1 MNLQQESP
9 SRHAQGGQSVTAQ
22 EFVERW
28 LRAHANEPGFRE
40 STAVTPR
47 GEIPQLEVSSWL
59 QLPDILQK
67 VSTGPVRVVFPTSE
81 DSRLTSEQAAIK
93 DFLRKNHRAPMEALL
108 PSLTEKI
115 KNSLTI
121 LSPGLISST
130 DAWISFHARSMATS
144 RSLVTTDLINAPTE
158 VGHEQL
164 TGFKRV
170 AGDAFTEHVASGRP
184 LVVTIPAAVDPK
196 VISGALR
203 EVCEANP
210 AFASAKASAIIWTPS
225 ITATG
230 SQLEELSLDGFLAR
244 YPSTSEVLADAT
256 VPKEDSRLGAQGKV
270 PENEAII
277 SLMLAG
283 EELGPAVSREPIL
296 SQASLPPIEGE
307 PNQALLVLD
316 RKLSECLDK
325 HTSSGQDQTVTV
337 QRGAPK
343 EVAKYLEQ
351 ICKDKPE
358 IAAAQESLFIEVKN
372 PVVQPLSL
380 KDFLAKYLP
389 SRASSSNGAAS
400 TVDSSIPATD
410 SRLEGVANDPG
421 PSSTKPQGTAA
432 APDPA
437 LPLDSTGP
445 VAGSQSSSSNEAAVA
460 GPATG
465 SVGAEAV
472 AQTSE
477 RDAAPSSDAPLTA
490 DQYALG
496 VLEGSKLILQNHFGQ
511 PRLQEEFGGSHFVES
526 VQKCFEQ
533 AKYPSPFSKWMAK
546 HSTKLSIPGKSEE
559 LEIKKGRAHEILKEC
574 MGRSLDESTQ
584 RLVQSLT
591 KLLQM
596 RDPAE
601 TTGSHLGFQQTDDL
615 VILPNHGSAI
625 FMSDLEGGVENV
637 AMLIDYYQLL
647 ERWEN
652 KEPIFLCILGDSID
666 RTDTGSLLMDFLL
679 ELKVHRGFSENVII
693 LPGNHEICVELNY
706 DEIEYADAPFLGD
719 LFRREYMPNENPSAY
734 PSVRA
739 QLEKLCPEA
748 ALSLQSRLSDIH
760 RSRYQERWGLYTLFH
775 SVFQALPRSIVSRNG
790 LYAAHAGFPMHGPF
804 KVLFEQAP
812 IANGDTT
819 DWFKKLADIRVPE
832 AQTQA
837 AYKAMREAGYEMI
850 WNDLTTD
857 FGAVGQFVDLD
868 DNRRKAEPCR
878 PKFTLDDFARFG
890 KATGTSLMIRG
901 HQHNPKPREN
911 LPGPVMQFLSSLG
924 RDPRCPKAWIA
935 GNIATVEHSGWGTML
950 DLSIKGPTV
959 DDIVWIG
966 QGSSQGSDTLNLH
979 WPPLP

>member
-1 MNLQQESP
+1 
-9 SRHAQGGQSVTAQ
+9 
-22 EFVERW
+22 
-28 LRAHANEPGFRE
+28 
-40 STAVTPR
+40 
-47 GEIPQLEVSSWL
+47 
-59 QLPDILQK
+59 
-67 VSTGPVRVVFPTSE
+67 
-81 DSRLTSEQAAIK
+81 
-93 DFLRKNHRAPMEALL
+93 
-108 PSLTEKI
+108 
-115 KNSLTI
+115 
-121 LSPGLISST
+121 
-130 DAWISFHARSMATS
+130 
-144 RSLVTTDLINAPTE
+144 
-158 VGHEQL
+158 
-164 TGFKRV
+164 
-170 AGDAFTEHVASGRP
+170 
-184 LVVTIPAAVDPK
+184 
-196 VISGALR
+196 
-203 EVCEANP
+203 
-210 AFASAKASAIIWTPS
+210 
-225 ITATG
+225 
-230 SQLEELSLDGFLAR
+230 
-244 YPSTSEVLADAT
+244 
-256 VPKEDSRLGAQGKV
+256 
-270 PENEAII
+270 
-277 SLMLAG
+277 
-283 EELGPAVSREPIL
+283 
-296 SQASLPPIEGE
+296 
-307 PNQALLVLD
+307 
-316 RKLSECLDK
+316 
-325 HTSSGQDQTVTV
+325 
-337 QRGAPK
+337 
-343 EVAKYLEQ
+343 
-351 ICKDKPE
+351 
-358 IAAAQESLFIEVKN
+358 
-372 PVVQPLSL
+372 
-380 KDFLAKYLP
+380 
-389 SRASSSNGAAS
+389 
-400 TVDSSIPATD
+400 
-410 SRLEGVANDPG
+410 
-421 PSSTKPQGTAA
+421 
-432 APDPA
+432 
-437 LPLDSTGP
+437 
-445 VAGSQSSSSNEAAVA
+445 
-460 GPATG
+460 
-465 SVGAEAV
+465 
-472 AQTSE
+472 
-477 RDAAPSSDAPLTA
+477 
-490 DQYALG
+490 
-496 VLEGSKLILQNHFGQ
+496 
-511 PRLQEEFGGSHFVES
+511 
-526 VQKCFEQ
+526 
-533 AKYPSPFSKWMAK
+533 
-546 HSTKLSIPGKSEE
+546 
-559 LEIKKGRAHEILKEC
+559 
-574 MGRSLDESTQ
+574 
-584 RLVQSLT
+584 
-591 KLLQM
+591 M